1 MRIAILT
8 SGRLPVPA
16 VLGGAVENL
25 IDFYL
30 EYNNIHH
37 LHDITVY
44 SIKQEVRKHPDT
56 DYNHYHYIDIKLF
69 RAKIARKIFSKFN
82 KSPYY
87 DSEIEYFLY
96 KSLQHFKHQC
106 YDCVILENRPGYA
119 MAVKKV
125 TDAPIILH
133 LHNDLLNKDT
143 FRGKEIYSC
152 LSKVITVSNY
162 IKGCVET
169 LGTEIPVE
177 TVYNGIDLERFQ
189 RGTDVTTIVKRQN
202 LNLREDDFVVVY
214 SGRLTKE
221 KGIRELLEVFLMLKD
236 YPSIKLMVMGS
247 SFYGGESKTIDPFFD
262 ELRQLANK
270 MPGKIVFT
278 GFICYD
284 KVPDYLRLAD
294 IAVIPSMWEDPF
306 PTTVLE
312 AMAAGLPIIATNSG
326 GVTES
331 CGECA
336 VIVDKNN
343 HNIVFTLYE
352 AILKLFKDEKQRQ
365 TMSSSGLLI
374 SRKYDKMRYS
384 NDFFNGL
391 LSNI

>member
-1 MRIAILT
+1 MKIAVLT

-30 EYNNIHH
+30 EYNDIHH

-44 SIKQEVRKHPDT
+44 SIKQDKIIRPDT
-56 DYNHYHYIDIKLF
+56 DYNHYHYIDIKSF

-96 KSLQHFKHQC
+96 KSLKHLGLQH

-119 MAVKKV
+119 IAVRKV

-143 FRGKEIYSC
+143 FCGREIFSS

-169 LGTEIPVE
+169 LGLEVPVE
-177 TVYNGIDLERFQ
+177 TVYNGIDIERFQ
-189 RGTDVTTIVKRQN
+189 IKSDTLTVRREN
-202 LNLREDDFVVVY
+202 LNLKKDDFVVVY

-221 KGIRELLEVFLMLKD
+221 KGIKELLEAFLMLKD

-247 SFYGGESKTIDPFFD
+247 RFYGGESKTIDPFFD

-278 GFICYD
+278 GFISYD
-284 KVPDYLRLAD
+284 MVPDYLRLAD

-384 NDFFNGL
+384 KDFLNGL